1 MPLRFCPGASIPCS
15 APSLRGGRK
24 EQKMAV
30 DERSRHALHTK
41 LEELLGPEKASVLM
55 EHLPPVGWADVA
67 TKRDVDNLAAATKRD
82 MDNLAAAMDLKLDAL
97 RNELLAHFRAELNAQ
112 TRTMVQWLI
121 FATSASTVTVA
132 ALAFG
137 AARLV

>member
-1 MPLRFCPGASIPCS
+1 
-15 APSLRGGRK
+15 
-24 EQKMAV
+24 MAIG
-30 DERSRHALHTK
+30 ERSRHALHTK
-41 LEELLGPEKASVLM
+41 LEELLGPEDASVLM
-55 EHLPPVGWADVA
+55 EHLPPVGWADVV
-67 TKRDVDNLAAATKRD
+67 TKRDL
-82 MDNLAAAMDLKLDAL
+82 DLKLEAL
-97 RNELLAHFRAELNAQ
+97 EHKLLATFRAELNAH

>member
-1 MPLRFCPGASIPCS
+1 
-15 APSLRGGRK
+15 
-24 EQKMAV
+24 MAV

-67 TKRDVDNLAAATKRD
+67 TKRDVDNLAAATKRDVGNLAAATKRD

>member
-1 MPLRFCPGASIPCS
+1 
-15 APSLRGGRK
+15 
-24 EQKMAV
+24 MAI

-41 LEELLGPEKASVLM
+41 LEELLGPEDASVLM

-67 TKRDVDNLAAATKRD
+67 TKRDVDNLAV
-82 MDNLAAAMDLKLDAL
+82 AMDLKLEAL
-97 RNELLAHFRAELNAQ
+97 ENRLLATFRAELNAQ
-112 TRTMVQWLI
+112 TRAMVHWLI